1 MRSNLNFIL
10 INLNYIKIIVSMG
23 QNIFNDTVILEGV
36 TEKAV
41 WGLDTAIISQHQ
53 CLHVLECL
61 PAFLLEQH

>member
-41 WGLDTAIISQHQ
+41 
-53 CLHVLECL
+53 
-61 PAFLLEQH
+61 